1 MDASFSTLVISLGS
15 SAIMAMGLA
24 PDPQTQKAE
33 KDLKMAQFN
42 IDLLVVLRNKT
53 KGNLNDE
60 ETRLVDYVI
69 HDLQLK
75 FVEAEK

>member
-15 SAIMAMGLA
+15 SAVMAMGLA
-24 PDPQTQKAE
+24 PNPQTEKVE

-42 IDLLVVLRNKT
+42 IDLLVVLRDKT
-53 KGNLNDE
+53 KGNLNAD
-60 ETRLVDYVI
+60 ETRLVDHVI

-75 FVEAEK
+75 FVEAR